1 MREKT
6 DAASGDVQINRKKK
20 VCIATGVRRSV
31 VQRRREKNKPQK
43 QDRIRYDV
51 YSFSPSEW
59 VRYGLT
65 GLGIGLFVVW
75 ICYRTLWAM
84 PLAGVIMGIYLRN
97 IRKQL
102 AEDRRNQLNYQF
114 RDLLASLHTTMLA
127 GYSLENAVTSSAAD
141 LEKLYGKD
149 SLISVELRT
158 VVRQMSYQ
166 IPVEKLFLELG
177 RRSGVEDIRT
187 FGEVIAVAKRTGG
200 SMGEV
205 LRTSWQTLGD
215 RIETKKEIDT
225 MMASRRYEMKIM
237 NLMPAGIL
245 LYLKISFGG
254 LLDPMYGNPAGAAVM
269 TACLVIYLAAVFL
282 GKKLMDIRV

>member
-1 MREKT
+1 MREK
-6 DAASGDVQINRKKK
+6 AERVSGDI
-20 VCIATGVRRSV
+20 RRQKEKRVS
-31 VQRRREKNKPQK
+31 QRT
-43 QDRIRYDV
+43 DRMRYDV
-51 YSFSPSEW
+51 YFFRPSEW

-65 GLGIGLFVVW
+65 GAGIGVFAAW
-75 ICYRTLWAM
+75 ICYRSLWAL
-84 PLAGVIMGIYLRN
+84 PLSGLIMILYLQS
-97 IRKQL
+97 IRKRL

-127 GYSLENAVTSSAAD
+127 GYSLENAVTASAAD

-149 SLISVELRT
+149 SLISMELKGI
-158 VVRQMSYQ
+158 VRQMSYR

-187 FGEVIAVAKRTGG
+187 FGEVITVAKRTGG
-200 SMGEV
+200 NMGEV
-205 LRTSWQTLGD
+205 LQTSWQTLGD

-245 LYLKISFGG
+245 LYLKISFDGF
-254 LLDPMYGNPAGAAVM
+254 LDPMYGNPAGVAVM
-269 TACLVIYLAAVFL
+269 TVCLVIYLAAVFL
-282 GKKLMDIRV
+282 GSKLMDIRV